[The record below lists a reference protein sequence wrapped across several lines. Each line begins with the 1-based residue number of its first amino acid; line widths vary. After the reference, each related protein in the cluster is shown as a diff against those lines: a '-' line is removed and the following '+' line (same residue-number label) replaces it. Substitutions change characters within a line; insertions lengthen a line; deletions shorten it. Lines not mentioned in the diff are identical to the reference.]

1 MHIPSERCPG
11 RRVADLPRAGRTAM
25 AAAFALCMTVAAA
38 AHGADSAYVPGS
50 RPGEAFFTRE
60 VLPKLVENGCQMC
73 HAVGYVQPN
82 VMLYVDLLPY
92 LAMGEEA
99 EANPVIRKLANLR
112 AIRPDLPTHPGGPR
126 CETVQSEPCASIL
139 RWREVEFGT
148 GSGDGGAQP

>member
-1 MHIPSERCPG
+1 MCSS
-11 RRVADLPRAGRTAM
+11 DLISLSM
-25 AAAFALCMTVAAA
+25 AFAGSAYAAEP
-38 AHGADSAYVPGS
+38 AYVPGS
-50 RPGEAFFTRE
+50 RPGETFFTRE
-60 VLPKLVENGCQMC
+60 VLPKLIENGCPMC

-82 VMLYVDLLPY
+82 VTKYVDLLPY

-148 GSGDGGAQP
+148 GSGDGGARP